1 MLVKFLVNRGKGSI
15 RATADYLLGK
25 NRDRQGALVLSGDIE
40 ETIRL
45 TESLTFKHK
54 YTAGVLS
61 FAESDLEHQTKQDI
75 MDEFERCVFAGLD
88 RDQYNITWIQHQDK
102 DRLELNF
109 VIPKVE
115 LSSGKSY
122 NPYYDRTD
130 RKLINAYKNY
140 INAKYE
146 LDDPNDPSRKQI
158 YAIDKRLPKDK
169 KELQQAIADYLA
181 TKIENNLINN
191 RDDIITTLEQDLN
204 LTIARTTKTSIS
216 IQDPNGGKNIRL
228 KGGIYEQSFVID
240 PKNQR
245 TKSELAAEYRES
257 ITDRQATTAA
267 EYRAEL
273 ERRTQYNRGKYS
285 RVSEQAKTT
294 DQARTA
300 SNHSRDDTRDFFV
313 GNRPDNTSEVRR
325 LSASDYANSNRD
337 KRDAEQ
343 DARHRHTT
351 RMDAARDQAARDQA
365 ASTRAAKPSIDAVS
379 SVFGDI
385 DNAAAASTTSD
396 RTELTRTAQTSI
408 DAIPSVYSVNDAISE
423 SYDWLS
429 ESDRRNAREHQT
441 TSRINQLIARI
452 DAISSDDRTSDN
464 THHSTGSST
473 AAMAGHYHS
482 DHIDGEVVYGDNTHC
497 TADSDSSRSNP
508 HHSQK
513 NQNIRGQNENILQR
527 FSRVIA
533 SIRVGV
539 ATAIRTIKSRIS
551 EYANEIERIDARN
564 SKNTKR
570 LARLTSRID
579 ATERRITNAECASAA
594 ADQRIDNAKS
604 AIAAADQRINQL
616 ARARSG
622 QPAKIIESINSRI
635 TAVATANDNATRAN
649 QQIDDCIAAA
659 KLRVEQRQ
667 QQERKRQQERSYS
680 SPSPF

>member
-1 MLVKFLVNRGKGSI
+1 MLVKFLVNRGNGSI

-25 NRDRQGALVLSGDIE
+25 NRDRQAAFVLSGDID

-130 RKLINAYKNY
+130 RKLVNSYKNY

-181 TKIENNLINN
+181 TKIENNLIND

-216 IQDPNGGKNIRL
+216 IKDPNGGKNIRL

-273 ERRTQYNRGKYS
+273 ERRTQYNRGKYP
-285 RVSEQAKTT
+285 RISEQAKAA

-313 GNRPDNTSEVRR
+313 GNRQDNTAEVRR
-325 LSASDYANSNRD
+325 LSASDYADSNSD

-343 DARHRHTT
+343 DARHRHTA
-351 RMDAARDQAARDQA
+351 RMDAAGDQA
-365 ASTRAAKPSIDAVS
+365 ASTRAAEPSIDAISSVFSVIDDATAASTTGDRTEPTRATQSDISPVS
-379 SVFGDI
+379 SVFGGFD
-385 DNAAAASTTSD
+385 
-396 RTELTRTAQTSI
+396 
-408 DAIPSVYSVNDAISE
+408 PVSE
-423 SYDWLS
+423 SDDWLS
-429 ESDRRNAREHQT
+429 ESDRQNAREHQT
-441 TSRINQLIARI
+441 TSRINRLIARI
-452 DAISSDDRTSDN
+452 DELASDDRTGDN
-464 THHSTGSST
+464 THHSISIGTASMASHHHGNHGS
-473 AAMAGHYHS
+473 GQ
-482 DHIDGEVVYGDNTHC
+482 VVYGDNAHRTPNRN
-497 TADSDSSRSNP
+497 SSRHDL

-513 NQNIRGQNENILQR
+513 NPSVRGKNENILQR

-533 SIRVGV
+533 SIRTGV
-539 ATAIRTIKSRIS
+539 AAAIRAIKSRIS

-570 LARLTSRID
+570 IARLTSRID

-594 ADQRIDNAKS
+594 ADRQIDDAKS
-604 AIAAADQRINQL
+604 AIATADKRINQL

-622 QPAKIIESINSRI
+622 QPAKIIESINSRV

-667 QQERKRQQERSYS
+667 QQEHKRQQERSYS